1 MKERV
6 AEHTQRKYKQISLLA
21 GTEQKR
27 KNRNLMLQNVV
38 FTGILVAVFF
48 LLIGLILPEGCFY
61 GSTID
66 WYDQHVTLAETIR
79 RTCIEEKTLAPAWM
93 TLGGGS
99 NGFQFAY
106 YGYFRPDIILG
117 CLLPRVSMTLLI
129 PVYALCSYLTA
140 VLLMRYWLRLE
151 GLSPFCAFFGSML
164 FLLANCFFQTHRQI
178 MFVNYLPFLLLALIF
193 LKKRRFA
200 LMSVS
205 LTLIY
210 LHSFYYAIACLAV
223 IGWFAIGMLRKE
235 ADWAGKRKL
244 LVQGVTSVV
253 LSIGMAMILLLPT
266 FIAILEHKHSGEKAT
281 TLTDLVLPNVQNLL
295 YSPYG
300 MGLTVI
306 CLYLLL
312 LGLMIREYR
321 WQSALL
327 LLGSLFGMA
336 PYILNATLYARGKIL
351 VPFVPVVLLYC
362 MKIFQKIRSGQVRW
376 KFWMFLVFAGV
387 IVFQW
392 GQAWFWWVLLDTGIL
407 FAAALVDTKLRK
419 KQEGNGSSE
428 TGRETGIVRYLFLFI
443 MPFLIY
449 VRLAGGE
456 SWQGIPTVEAQEQNF
471 TEEELQAIC
480 GNKLYRCNKLT
491 DAKKECN
498 ALQFYGQQTTTM
510 YSSVTNSAYQK
521 FYYDLTKMPI
531 QINNRTALLEERNP
545 LFAQLMAERY
555 VLTTENK
562 IPYGYKIVAQQGK
575 NVIAENPNVL
585 PIAYTT
591 SDCMS
596 QTQFETLSD
605 TQKMTALSRYTVVE
619 DKTEPVSV
627 SDMEQISLLA
637 LDSDEVEC
645 SNNVKVH
652 ALENG
657 NGYRIK
663 VTDKG
668 TIRIP
673 LDSAMQNGT
682 LYFRFQVNNRTE
694 KPVVI
699 SANGRKNKM
708 SGLDAPYPNEN
719 NCFSYMLKE
728 RGNDKYIML
737 RLSEGSYDITDVAC
751 YVFPGQLLT
760 EKQVEAAELV
770 SEDQW
775 ETNSVLKCSVTAS
788 EDEYFVTS
796 IPMQNGLKLYVDGK
810 ETKIE
815 TVNTAFVGAK
825 ITAGSHTVDLRFDPP
840 GQKYGN
846 MASLLS
852 VVLFGIWSAI
862 TVLYRQKRKK
872 H

>member
-6 AEHTQRKYKQISLLA
+6 AEHTQRKYKQSSLLA

-117 CLLPRVSMTLLI
+117 CLMPRVSMTLLI
-129 PVYALCSYLTA
+129 PVYALCSYLAA

-178 MFVNYLPFLLLALIF
+178 VFVNYLPFLLLALIF

-362 MKIFQKIRSGQVRW
+362 MKIFQKIRSGKVRW

-498 ALQFYGQQTTTM
+498 ALLFYGQQTTTM

-562 IPYGYKIVAQQGK
+562 ISYGYKIVAQQGK

>member
-6 AEHTQRKYKQISLLA
+6 IENTQRKYKQSSLWA
-21 GTEQKR
+21 GTEPKQEKR
-27 KNRNLMLQNVV
+27 NQMLQNVV

-79 RTCIEEKTLAPAWM
+79 RTCMEEKTLAPAWM
-93 TLGGGS
+93 IIGGGN

-117 CLLPRVSMTLLI
+117 CLLPQVPMTFLI
-129 PVYALCSYLTA
+129 PAYALCSYLAA

-151 GLSPFCAFFGSML
+151 GMSPFGAFFGSML

-193 LKKRRFA
+193 LKKRKFA

-223 IGWFAIGMLRKE
+223 IGWFAVGMLRRE

-244 LVQGVTSVV
+244 LFQGVTSVI
-253 LSIGMAMILLLPT
+253 LSIGMAMMLLLPT
-266 FIAILEHKHSGEKAT
+266 FMAILEHKHSGEKAT
-281 TLTDLVLPNVQNLL
+281 TLTELVLPNAQNLL

-312 LGLMIREYR
+312 LGLTIREYR

-327 LLGSLFGMA
+327 LIGSLFGVA

-362 MKIFQKIRSGQVRW
+362 MKIFQKIRRGEVRW
-376 KFWMFLVFAGV
+376 KFWIFLVFAGV
-387 IVFQW
+387 IASQW
-392 GQAWFWWVLLDTGIL
+392 GQAWFWWVTLDTGIL
-407 FAAALVDTKLRK
+407 LVAALVDTKLRK
-419 KQEGNGSSE
+419 KQEVNGCSDI
-428 TGRETGIVRYLFLFI
+428 GCETGIVRYLFLFI

-449 VRLAGGE
+449 VRLADGE
-456 SWQGIPTVEAQEQNF
+456 NWQGMPTSEAQEQNF

-510 YSSVTNSAYQK
+510 YSSVTNSAYQN

-591 SDCMS
+591 SDCIS
-596 QTQFETLSD
+596 DQQFEALGD

-619 DKTEPVSV
+619 DASDSVSV
-627 SDMEQISLLA
+627 SDMEQISLPA
-637 LDSDEVEC
+637 LDSNEVEC
-645 SNNVKVH
+645 SDNVKVQ
-652 ALENG
+652 AIN
-657 NGYRIK
+657 NGYQMK

-682 LYFRFQVNNRTE
+682 LYFRFRVNNHTE

-699 SANGRKNKM
+699 SANGRKNKL
-708 SGLDAPYPNEN
+708 SGLSAPYPNEN

-751 YVFPGQLLT
+751 YVFPGQLLAD
-760 EKQVEAAELV
+760 KQVEAAELV

-775 ETNSVLKCSVTAS
+775 EKNSVLKCNVTAS

-815 TVNTAFVGAK
+815 TVNTAFAGAK
-825 ITAGSHTVDLRFDPP
+825 LSSGSHTIDLRFDPP
-840 GQKYGN
+840 GQKYGM

-852 VVLFGIWSAI
+852 VVLFAIWSVA
-862 TVLYRQKRKK
+862 TVLYRQKHHR
-872 H
+872 

>member
-6 AEHTQRKYKQISLLA
+6 AEHTQRKYKQSSLLA

-117 CLLPRVSMTLLI
+117 CLMPRVSMTLLI
-129 PVYALCSYLTA
+129 PVYALCSYLAA

-178 MFVNYLPFLLLALIF
+178 VFVNYLPFLLLALIF

-312 LGLMIREYR
+312 LGLMIKEYR

-327 LLGSLFGMA
+327 LLGTIYFKCNAVCKGQNSGSVCAGSSFVLHEDFSENPKRTSAVEILDVSCFCGSHRVPVGTGMVLVGVTGYRHFVCSCA
-336 PYILNATLYARGKIL
+336 CGHKIKEEARGK
-351 VPFVPVVLLYC
+351 
-362 MKIFQKIRSGQVRW
+362 R
-376 KFWMFLVFAGV
+376 
-387 IVFQW
+387 
-392 GQAWFWWVLLDTGIL
+392 
-407 FAAALVDTKLRK
+407 
-419 KQEGNGSSE
+419 
-428 TGRETGIVRYLFLFI
+428 
-443 MPFLIY
+443 
-449 VRLAGGE
+449 
-456 SWQGIPTVEAQEQNF
+456 
-471 TEEELQAIC
+471 
-480 GNKLYRCNKLT
+480 
-491 DAKKECN
+491 
-498 ALQFYGQQTTTM
+498 
-510 YSSVTNSAYQK
+510 
-521 FYYDLTKMPI
+521 
-531 QINNRTALLEERNP
+531 
-545 LFAQLMAERY
+545 
-555 VLTTENK
+555 
-562 IPYGYKIVAQQGK
+562 
-575 NVIAENPNVL
+575 
-585 PIAYTT
+585 
-591 SDCMS
+591 
-596 QTQFETLSD
+596 
-605 TQKMTALSRYTVVE
+605 
-619 DKTEPVSV
+619 
-627 SDMEQISLLA
+627 
-637 LDSDEVEC
+637 
-645 SNNVKVH
+645 
-652 ALENG
+652 
-657 NGYRIK
+657 
-663 VTDKG
+663 
-668 TIRIP
+668 
-673 LDSAMQNGT
+673 
-682 LYFRFQVNNRTE
+682 
-694 KPVVI
+694 
-699 SANGRKNKM
+699 
-708 SGLDAPYPNEN
+708 
-719 NCFSYMLKE
+719 
-728 RGNDKYIML
+728 
-737 RLSEGSYDITDVAC
+737 
-751 YVFPGQLLT
+751 
-760 EKQVEAAELV
+760 
-770 SEDQW
+770 
-775 ETNSVLKCSVTAS
+775 
-788 EDEYFVTS
+788 
-796 IPMQNGLKLYVDGK
+796 
-810 ETKIE
+810 
-815 TVNTAFVGAK
+815 
-825 ITAGSHTVDLRFDPP
+825 
-840 GQKYGN
+840 
-846 MASLLS
+846 
-852 VVLFGIWSAI
+852 
-862 TVLYRQKRKK
+862 
-872 H
+872 

>member
-1 MKERV
+1 
-6 AEHTQRKYKQISLLA
+6 
-21 GTEQKR
+21 
-27 KNRNLMLQNVV
+27 
-38 FTGILVAVFF
+38 
-48 LLIGLILPEGCFY
+48 
-61 GSTID
+61 
-66 WYDQHVTLAETIR
+66 
-79 RTCIEEKTLAPAWM
+79 
-93 TLGGGS
+93 
-99 NGFQFAY
+99 
-106 YGYFRPDIILG
+106 
-117 CLLPRVSMTLLI
+117 
-129 PVYALCSYLTA
+129 
-140 VLLMRYWLRLE
+140 
-151 GLSPFCAFFGSML
+151 
-164 FLLANCFFQTHRQI
+164 
-178 MFVNYLPFLLLALIF
+178 
-193 LKKRRFA
+193 
-200 LMSVS
+200 
-205 LTLIY
+205 
-210 LHSFYYAIACLAV
+210 
-223 IGWFAIGMLRKE
+223 
-235 ADWAGKRKL
+235 
-244 LVQGVTSVV
+244 
-253 LSIGMAMILLLPT
+253 
-266 FIAILEHKHSGEKAT
+266 
-281 TLTDLVLPNVQNLL
+281 
-295 YSPYG
+295 
-300 MGLTVI
+300 
-306 CLYLLL
+306 
-312 LGLMIREYR
+312 
-321 WQSALL
+321 
-327 LLGSLFGMA
+327 
-336 PYILNATLYARGKIL
+336 
-351 VPFVPVVLLYC
+351 
-362 MKIFQKIRSGQVRW
+362 
-376 KFWMFLVFAGV
+376 
-387 IVFQW
+387 
-392 GQAWFWWVLLDTGIL
+392 
-407 FAAALVDTKLRK
+407 
-419 KQEGNGSSE
+419 
-428 TGRETGIVRYLFLFI
+428 
-443 MPFLIY
+443 
-449 VRLAGGE
+449 
-456 SWQGIPTVEAQEQNF
+456 
-471 TEEELQAIC
+471 
-480 GNKLYRCNKLT
+480 
-491 DAKKECN
+491 
-498 ALQFYGQQTTTM
+498 M

-619 DKTEPVSV
+619 GKTEPVSV